1 LKTTLHLMCNFSTGL
16 LRYCRPIFRGWHLGT
31 EQRAPRPKGATCYSS
46 SRRNKWWIDRSI

>member
-1 LKTTLHLMCNFSTGL
+1 MCNFSTGL